1 MTAAIINTPE
11 LLLLP
16 DFPARSKSSSR
27 APYRLVLAVL
37 TVGLVVCLLGLV
49 FMMDSMAARHSTAA
63 SHFGTGALIVN
74 ATVTPALPAHMT
86 ATPATVTPVASST
99 TP

>member
-1 MTAAIINTPE
+1 
-11 LLLLP
+11 
-16 DFPARSKSSSR
+16 
-27 APYRLVLAVL
+27 
-37 TVGLVVCLLGLV
+37 
-49 FMMDSMAARHSTAA
+49 MMDSMAARHSTAA